1 MRGQGLVIRSE
12 AEAHTTMLALSGRLD
27 VAATPDARRDLHTLI
42 DSGDTP
48 IRLDLG
54 ACTVLD
60 ATGLGLLVELQRRAL
75 RRGRPLTTVAADA
88 RTRRLLR
95 RVRLGRLLHALES
108 DHLGLVSEPA
118 TA

>member
-60 ATGLGLLVELQRRAL
+60 ATGLGLLVELQRRAH
-75 RRGRPLTTVAADA
+75 RRGRPLTIVAADA